1 MTLHAP
7 DPQYGDRQAWY
18 LVFALTLCNI
28 LSQVDRFAMTLLVTP
43 MQRDLGLN
51 DTQTGLIGGLVTGLF
66 YALAGLPLAR
76 LADQYNRKLL
86 ILFALVGWS
95 LMTMASGLAIGF
107 WTLCIARLLLAVGDA
122 ALGPSANS
130 MIGNVFRPDKLSAPL
145 SVYASAGSLGN
156 AAAAVLVAAFLFVAP
171 FVAPPLTFG
180 GVPMA
185 PWRVVMIGLGLVGA
199 VPMIILLFVREPVRP
214 HHEGDRPDFRAFVA
228 YLKSHRLAYLP
239 CYLGYASFVLPF
251 VAMAFW
257 APTAF
262 ERVHGLSTPITG
274 AWMGAGYLVAGAPGT
289 IFGGWLSGWL
299 ERRGHADGKLLVLL
313 IATLASVPAVVA
325 SQLAGDPKVAM
336 GFLWVAMACAAMA
349 LGPATAAIQVLAPD
363 QFRAQAAVVLYLLIF
378 IVAFMGIP
386 ITGFLTDAVFGDPKR
401 IGHALIALALVF
413 GTMAAGLVWRYRGH
427 YVLAAK
433 TRLAE
438 TT

>member
-1 MTLHAP
+1 MTHPAP
-7 DPQYGDRQAWY
+7 DPHYGNRQAWY
-18 LVFALTLCNI
+18 LVFSLTLCNI

-86 ILFALVGWS
+86 ILVALTGWS

-122 ALGPSANS
+122 ALGPSASS
-130 MIGNVFRPDKLSAPL
+130 MIGNVFRSDKLSAPL
-145 SVYASAGSLGN
+145 SAYASAGSLGN
-156 AAAAVLVAAFLFVAP
+156 AAASLLVAGLLFVAP

-180 GVPMA
+180 GEPMA
-185 PWRVVMIGLGLVGA
+185 PWRVVMIGLGLVGLL
-199 VPMIILLFVREPVRP
+199 PMLTLLFAREPVRP

-239 CYLGYASFVLPF
+239 CYLGYALFVLPF

-262 ERVHGLSTPITG
+262 ERVHGLSPTITG
-274 AWMGAGYLVAGAPGT
+274 AWMGVGYLVAGAPGT

-325 SQLAGDPKVAM
+325 SQLAGNPIVAM

-349 LGPATAAIQVLAPD
+349 LGPVTAAIQVLAPD

-386 ITGFLTDAVFGDPKR
+386 ITGFLTDTVFGDPKR
-401 IGHALIALALVF
+401 IGHALIVLALSFGALATGVVLRF
-413 GTMAAGLVWRYRGH
+413 RSH
-427 YVLAAK
+427 YVAAAQA
-433 TRLAE
+433 REAE
-438 TT
+438 LP

>member
-1 MTLHAP
+1 M
-7 DPQYGDRQAWY
+7 
-18 LVFALTLCNI
+18 FSLTLCNI

-43 MQRDLGLN
+43 MQHDLGLN

-86 ILFALVGWS
+86 ILFALAGWS
-95 LMTMASGLAIGF
+95 LMTMASGLAVGF
-107 WTLCIARLLLAVGDA
+107 WTLCIARMLLAVGDA
-122 ALGPSANS
+122 ALGPSASS
-130 MIGNVFRPDKLSAPL
+130 MIGNVFRADKLSSPL

-156 AAAAVLVAAFLFVAP
+156 AAASVLVAGLLLLVP

-180 GVPMA
+180 GEPMA
-185 PWRVVMIGLGLVGA
+185 PWRVVMIGLGLIGLL
-199 VPMIILLFVREPVRP
+199 PMATLLFAGEPVRP

-239 CYLGYASFVLPF
+239 CYLGYALFVLPF

-262 ERVHGLSTPITG
+262 ERVHAQSTTVTG
-274 AWMGAGYLVAGAPGT
+274 TWMGIGYLVAGAPGT

-325 SQLAGDPKVAM
+325 SQLAGDPVVAM
-336 GFLWVAMACAAMA
+336 ACLWVAMACAAMA
-349 LGPATAAIQVLAPD
+349 LGPVTAAIQVLAPD

-386 ITGFLTDAVFGDPKR
+386 ITGLLTDAVFGDPKR
-401 IGHALIALALVF
+401 IGHALIVLALTFGALA
-413 GTMAAGLVWRYRGH
+413 AGVVWRYRGH
-427 YVLAAK
+427 YVAAA
-433 TRLAE
+433 RAREAE
-438 TT
+438 LS

>member
-1 MTLHAP
+1 M
-7 DPQYGDRQAWY
+7 
-18 LVFALTLCNI
+18 
-28 LSQVDRFAMTLLVTP
+28 
-43 MQRDLGLN
+43 
-51 DTQTGLIGGLVTGLF
+51 TGLF

-86 ILFALVGWS
+86 ILVALTGWS

-122 ALGPSANS
+122 ALGPSASS
-130 MIGNVFRPDKLSAPL
+130 MIGNVFRSDKLSAPL
-145 SVYASAGSLGN
+145 SAYASAGSLGN
-156 AAAAVLVAAFLFVAP
+156 AAASLLVAGLLFVAP

-180 GVPMA
+180 GEPMA
-185 PWRVVMIGLGLVGA
+185 PWRVVMIGLGLLGLL
-199 VPMIILLFVREPVRP
+199 PMLTLLFACEPVRP

-239 CYLGYASFVLPF
+239 CYLGYALFVLPF

-257 APTAF
+257 
-262 ERVHGLSTPITG
+262 
-274 AWMGAGYLVAGAPGT
+274 MGVGYLVAGAPGT

-325 SQLAGDPKVAM
+325 SQLAGNPIVAM

-349 LGPATAAIQVLAPD
+349 LGPVTAAIQVLAPD

-386 ITGFLTDAVFGDPKR
+386 ITGFLTDTVFGDPKR
-401 IGHALIALALVF
+401 IGHALIVLALSFGALATGVVLRF
-413 GTMAAGLVWRYRGH
+413 RSH
-427 YVLAAK
+427 YVAAAQA
-433 TRLAE
+433 REAE
-438 TT
+438 LP

>member
-1 MTLHAP
+1 MTHPAP
-7 DPQYGDRQAWY
+7 DPHYGNRQAWY
-18 LVFALTLCNI
+18 LVFSLTLCNI

-51 DTQTGLIGGLVTGLF
+51 DPDRAHRRPGDRPVLRPGG
-66 YALAGLPLAR
+66 ASAGASGGPVQPQA
-76 LADQYNRKLL
+76 ADPRRIDWLEPDDQ
-86 ILFALVGWS
+86 
-95 LMTMASGLAIGF
+95 ASGLAIGF

-122 ALGPSANS
+122 ALGPSASS
-130 MIGNVFRPDKLSAPL
+130 MIGNVFRSDKLSAPL
-145 SVYASAGSLGN
+145 SAYASAGSLGN
-156 AAAAVLVAAFLFVAP
+156 AAASLLVAGLLFVAP

-180 GVPMA
+180 GEPMA
-185 PWRVVMIGLGLVGA
+185 PWRVVMIGLGLVGLL
-199 VPMIILLFVREPVRP
+199 PMLTLLFAREPVRP

-239 CYLGYASFVLPF
+239 CYLGYALFVLPF

-262 ERVHGLSTPITG
+262 ERVHGLSPTITG
-274 AWMGAGYLVAGAPGT
+274 AWMGVGYLVAGAPGT

-325 SQLAGDPKVAM
+325 SQLAGNPIVAM

-349 LGPATAAIQVLAPD
+349 LGPVTAAIQVLAPD

-386 ITGFLTDAVFGDPKR
+386 ITGFLTDTVFGDPKR
-401 IGHALIALALVF
+401 IGHALIVLALSFGALATGVVLRF
-413 GTMAAGLVWRYRGH
+413 RSH
-427 YVLAAK
+427 YVAAAQA
-433 TRLAE
+433 REAE
-438 TT
+438 LP